1 MKRILLVA
9 ALLAHCFFLVSFANA
24 QNPIKGD
31 NVLRFYRLAIP
42 VTNSA
47 FEEDFNGDYD
57 SVIAFWRE
65 CEEFANKVFIPA
77 GFCFDVIEDRR
88 LLVERRYDDYD
99 VFDLSTDLL
108 NEVLSE
114 SEYDIGMWVTHRPD
128 ESENTGQSVTCG
140 AYQRHTKANGY
151 AKPDSW
157 VVAHEIGHLLGADHT
172 APGEGSLMD
181 NAGEF
186 LSLRSIVKIRN
197 ACLEQNGAY
206 YSDEART
213 LLVGGNNGGNYVYGV
228 KVANG
233 APAFDAEKMKRS
245 YRIPQGA
252 CFATELYT
260 VDNDGGQPIYMAI
273 GDDTDTFASLPPQK
287 SNIID
292 YRPRYSA
299 DIFYPEYYY
308 PASGTDIP
316 QLFPGTYGISF
327 IVYDSPEEL
336 SLEAMRRSP
345 FYCNYDVWSA
355 EVEVVGGTP
364 FSASLSPAR
373 ECYNA
378 GEEVTVSWG
387 VNSAYFSAGSRVRIT
402 MSADY
407 GASFPYILA
416 ESVDARNGSC
426 AVELPGVK
434 VGNVDVDFVTASRSM
449 PGGIIRVEEIGGIAY
464 ALTALSP
471 ETGGSFAIEGGTET
485 ALAGIRADGG
495 NVLLFDL
502 SGRPL
507 KGEPA
512 PGIYILDGRKYI
524 AR

>member
-1 MKRILLVA
+1 MKRILFVT
-9 ALLAHCFFLVSFANA
+9 ALFAHSFFLVSFATA

-57 SVIAFWRE
+57 AVTAFWRE
-65 CEEFANKVFIPA
+65 CEEFVNKVYIPA

-88 LLVERRYDDYD
+88 LLVDRRYDDYG

-108 NEVLSE
+108 NEVLND

-140 AYQRHTKANGY
+140 AYQRYTKANGY

-186 LSLRSIVKIRN
+186 LSLRSIVKIRD
-197 ACLEQNGAY
+197 ACMEQNSAY

-213 LLVGGNNGGNYVYGV
+213 LLVGVNNGGNYVYGV
-228 KVANG
+228 KVANE

-252 CFATELYT
+252 CFAAELYT
-260 VDNDGGQPIYMAI
+260 ADNDGGQPVYMAI

-287 SNIID
+287 SNVID

-299 DIFYPEYYY
+299 DIFYPEYFY

-316 QLFPGTYGISF
+316 QLYPGTYGISF
-327 IVYDSPEEL
+327 VVYDSPGEL

-355 EVEVVGGTP
+355 AVEVVGGTP
-364 FSASLSPAR
+364 FSAVLSPAK
-373 ECYNA
+373 ECYTA
-378 GEEVTVSWG
+378 GEKVTVTWG
-387 VNSAYFSAGSRVRIT
+387 VNSAYFSAGSKVRIT

-407 GASFPYILA
+407 GVSFPYVLA
-416 ESVDARNGSC
+416 ESVAARDGSC
-426 AVELPGVK
+426 VVELPGVN
-434 VGNVDVDFVTASRSM
+434 VGNVDVDFVTAVRSM
-449 PGGIIRVEEIGGIAY
+449 PGGIIRVEEIGGSAY

-471 ETGGSFAIEGGTET
+471 ETGGSFTVEGGGET
-485 ALAGIRADGG
+485 ALAGIRADEG
-495 NVLLFDL
+495 NAPLFDL
-502 SGRPL
+502 MGRQVKTEPL
-507 KGEPA
+507 
-512 PGIYILDGRKYI
+512 PGIYIIDGKKRI
-524 AR
+524 VR